1 MKTIAAI
8 STPQNAGGI
17 GIIRIS
23 GENSI
28 EIVDRIFRPTG
39 KKCLSDLTGYRA
51 AHGFVFDVDEKIDE
65 CVATVFRAPKS
76 YTGENVVELS
86 CHGGLYVLKR
96 VLRAVINE
104 GASPAGPGEF
114 TKRAFLNGKIDLT
127 EAEAVMGIISAHGE
141 QGAQAS
147 LNALDGALSK
157 KINELNEKLLRVSAQ
172 MGAWVDYPDDEI
184 EEISDSS
191 LLRTLKE
198 VETELENLLS
208 KFDAGAAITNG
219 IETAIIGKP
228 NVGKSE
234 LMNLLSGFDRSIVTS
249 VAGTTRDT
257 VEQTVTLGSLV
268 LHLADTAGIR
278 ETDDLVENIGVERA
292 KTKTDRSTLIIAV
305 FDSSLPFDDYD
316 EKIINL
322 TKDKKAVAV
331 INKTDLPA
339 LLDESKI
346 RSSFSET
353 VSISAKSGE
362 GLEELEKS
370 CERLL
375 CTAELDTSQAMLTT
389 ERQRKNASDALKAIK
404 EGINCIQVGMTNDA
418 INVCVDEAVSSLL
431 ELTGEKTTDAVV
443 DEIFSSFCVGK

>member
-17 GIIRIS
+17 GIIRVS

-28 EIVDRIFRPTG
+28 EIADRVFRPTG
-39 KKCLSDLTGYRA
+39 KKRLSELPGYRA
-51 AHGFVFDVDEKIDE
+51 AHGFVFDGEEKIDE

-96 VLRAVINE
+96 VLRTVMNE

-141 QGAQAS
+141 QGAKAS
-147 LNALDGALSK
+147 LNALEGALSG
-157 KINELNEKLLRVSAQ
+157 KIHKLNEKLLRISAQ

-198 VETELENLLS
+198 VEAELENLLS

-278 ETDDLVENIGVERA
+278 ETDDIVENIGVERA
-292 KTKTDRSTLIIAV
+292 KTRTDRSTLIIAV

-316 EKIINL
+316 KKIIDL
-322 TKDKKAVAV
+322 TKEKKAVAV
-331 INKTDLPA
+331 INKTDLPTV
-339 LLDESKI
+339 LDEKMIS
-346 RSSFSET
+346 SSFSET
-353 VSISAKSGE
+353 VSISAKNGK
-362 GLEELEKS
+362 GLDELEKA

-375 CTAELDTSQAMLTT
+375 CTSELDTSQAMLTT
-389 ERQRKNASDALKAIK
+389 ERQRKNASDALKAVK
-404 EGINCIQVGMTNDA
+404 EGISCIQVGLTNDA

-431 ELTGEKTTDAVV
+431 ELTGKKTTDAVV